1 MAQTYFGS
9 TVRAGS
15 GTLTDSVDGGF
26 TVLSQTTI
34 VTTAAAGTATSASVT
49 IPASSQIINF
59 IVDTVQD
66 EVAGAGTAT
75 AIAMTIGT
83 AAAGTQYVSSTD
95 VIAGGRIALT
105 FTAAQ
110 LAAMADVGANQ
121 SVFVTVDPNGTIV
134 TTQAIYRL
142 TVVYAQKV

>member
-15 GTLTDSVDGGF
+15 TALTDTVDGGF
-26 TVLSQTTI
+26 MVLSQTTT
-34 VTTAAAGTATSASVT
+34 VATVAAGTATSAT
-49 IPASSQIINF
+49 ITLPASSQIIQVL
-59 IVDTVQD
+59 VDTVTD
-66 EVAGAGTAT
+66 EVVGGGTAT

-95 VIAGGRIALT
+95 VIGGGRIALT

-110 LAAMADVGANQ
+110 LTAMSDIGTSQ
-121 SVFVTVDPNGTIV
+121 SVVITVDPNGTIS
-134 TTQAIYRL
+134 TTQGVYRL
-142 TVVYAQKV
+142 TVVYSQKI

>member
-26 TVLSQTTI
+26 TVLTQTTT
-34 VTTAAAGTATSASVT
+34 VTTAAAGTATSAT
-49 IPASSQIINF
+49 LTLPASSQIISFNADM
-59 IVDTVQD
+59 VVN
-66 EVAGAGTAT
+66 EAVGGGTAT

-83 AAAGTQYVSSTD
+83 AAAGTQYVPSTD
-95 VIAGGRIALT
+95 VFAGGRIALT

-110 LAAMADVGANQ
+110 LLAMSDIGSNT
-121 SVFVTVDPNGTIV
+121 SVVVTLDPNGTIS
-134 TTQAIYRL
+134 TTQGVIRL

>member
-26 TVLSQTTI
+26 TVLSQTTT
-34 VTTAAAGTATSASVT
+34 VTTAAAGTATSAT
-49 IPASSQIINF
+49 LTLPASSQIINL
-59 IVDTVQD
+59 IADMTVD
-66 EVAGAGTAT
+66 EVVGAGTAT
-75 AIAMTIGT
+75 AIPMTIGT

-95 VIAGGRIALT
+95 VFAGGRIALT

-110 LAAMADVGANQ
+110 LTAMSDIGSDT
-121 SVFVTVDPNGTIV
+121 SVVVTLEPDGTIV
-134 TTQAIYRL
+134 TTQGVIRL

>member
-26 TVLSQTTI
+26 TVLSQTTT
-34 VTTAAAGTATSASVT
+34 VTTAAAGTATSAT
-49 IPASSQIINF
+49 LTLPASSQIIDF
-59 IVDTVQD
+59 
-66 EVAGAGTAT
+66 VADMVVNEAVGAGTAT
-75 AIAMTIGT
+75 TIPMTIGT

-95 VIAGGRIALT
+95 VFAGGRIALT

-110 LAAMADVGANQ
+110 LLAMSDIGSNT
-121 SVFVTVDPNGTIV
+121 SVVVTLDPNGTIV
-134 TTQAIYRL
+134 TTQGVIRL

>member
-26 TVLSQTTI
+26 TVLTQTTT
-34 VTTAAAGTATSASVT
+34 VTTAAAGTATSAT
-49 IPASSQIINF
+49 LTLPASSQIISFNADM
-59 IVDTVQD
+59 VVNETV
-66 EVAGAGTAT
+66 GGGTAT

-83 AAAGTQYVSSTD
+83 AAAGTQYLSSTD
-95 VIAGGRIALT
+95 VFAGGRIALT

-110 LAAMADVGANQ
+110 LLAMSDIGSNT
-121 SVFVTVDPNGTIV
+121 SVVVTLDPNGTIS
-134 TTQAIYRL
+134 TTQGVIRL

>member
-1 MAQTYFGS
+1 MAQTYIGS
-9 TVRAGS
+9 TLRTGS
-15 GTLTDSVDGGF
+15 GTLTDSTDGGY
-26 TVLSQTTI
+26 VVVSQTTT

-49 IPASSQIINF
+49 IPASSQIIDF

>member
-9 TVRAGS
+9 TLRAGS
-15 GTLTDSVDGGF
+15 GTLTDTVDGGF
-26 TVLSQTTI
+26 VVMMQTTT

-49 IPASSQIINF
+49 IPASSQIVNF
-59 IVDTVQD
+59 FVDTVQD
-66 EVAGAGTAT
+66 EAVGGGTAT

-95 VIAGGRIALT
+95 VFGGGRIALT

-121 SVFVTVDPNGTIV
+121 SVYITVDPNGTIS
-134 TTQAIYRL
+134 TTQGIYRL